1 MLDQIDEYLEEY
13 KEELKS
19 VAQDQIDAALVGMV
33 SQEKMCARLIKG
45 IGEASIRAENKG
57 VVSECCRK

>member
-33 SQEKMCARLIKG
+33 SQEKVCA
-45 IGEASIRAENKG
+45 
-57 VVSECCRK
+57 

>member
-33 SQEKMCARLIKG
+33 FQEKVCARLIKG
-45 IGEASIRAENKG
+45 IGKARIRAENKG